1 MAHRHALVRLFASTL
16 PAVELYGADDE
27 LSGDAYRGSGN

>member
-27 LSGDAYRGSGN
+27 LRGDA